1 MIKNSGIL
9 ILEDDKLLAN
19 SLKGLLSDNCHR
31 DIYLAHTLDR
41 AYEIID
47 ARQIDL
53 LLADW
58 VLPHGETS
66 LELIEYVSQYHQQ
79 IKILMLS
86 CKEKCSDRLTAYKTG
101 VDAYLSKPF
110 DWSELNY
117 LINRLLHSYK
127 LAENASINS
136 NMLSI
141 FPNDGYVQVS
151 GSKIHLRPKEMSI
164 FQALFLN
171 RPRVISKQKLL
182 DIVWPNID
190 EQPNYNTIEVY
201 LRRLRQLLEPTGIHL
216 KNKRGYGYYLLADT
230 GNRH

>member
-9 ILEDDKLLAN
+9 ILEDDKVLAN
-19 SLKGLLSDNCHR
+19 SLKIALADNCYGV
-31 DIYLAHTLDR
+31 IYLAHTLDR

-47 ARQIDL
+47 TKQIEL

-58 VLPHGETS
+58 VLPQGETS

-86 CKEKCSDRLTAYKTG
+86 CKEKCADRLTAYKTG

-117 LINRLLHSYK
+117 LVKRLLHSYK
-127 LAENASINS
+127 LSDSVTINS
-136 NMLSI
+136 DTLSI
-141 FPNDGYVQVS
+141 FPDDGYVIAS
-151 GSKIHLRPKEMSI
+151 GTQIHLRPKEMAI

-182 DIVWPNID
+182 DIVWPNVD

-201 LRRLRQLLEPTGIHL
+201 LRRLRQLLGPMGVQL
-216 KNKRGYGYYLLADT
+216 KNKRGYGYYLLAEM